1 MKLYFYILK
10 RPYGEKPFVKV
21 EECEAI
27 EKPKIYCAADRFPN
41 DVCRMR
47 IYKSEIGNLTGYGND
62 LVVLTEPNAKLAK
75 DIFLRAHNG
84 IVKQK
89 EKSLNEA
96 KELLN
101 AILEMEE

>member
-10 RPYGEKPFVKV
+10 RPYGKKPFVKV

-27 EKPKIYCAADRFPN
+27 EKPKTYYAVDRFPD
-41 DVCRMR
+41 DVYRKN
-47 IYKSEIGNLTGYGND
+47 IHKSDIGHISGHWND

-75 DIFLRAHNG
+75 DIFLLAHNS
-84 IVKQK
+84 IVEKN
-89 EKSLNEA
+89 EKSLNKA

>member
-10 RPYGEKPFVKV
+10 RPYGEKPFVKFK
-21 EECEAI
+21 ECEAI
-27 EKPKIYCAADRFPN
+27 EKPKIYCAADRFPDN
-41 DVCRMR
+41 VYRTR
-47 IYKSEIGNLTGYGND
+47 IYKSEIGNVIGYRND

-75 DIFLRAHNG
+75 DIFLRAYNS
-84 IVKQK
+84 IVEQN
-89 EKSLNEA
+89 EKSLNKA